1 MNAGDFEWYLSD
13 SSFHYLE
20 YIEAGEAAAADIKLE
35 AAMAGLAE

>member
-1 MNAGDFEWYLSD
+1 MPVILNDRILP
-13 SSFHYLE
+13 YLE